1 MLVFCDAETED
12 VAKAHLVGLMAEWLN
27 EKVALADRVLVEHA
41 VSKVYDGDVILT
53 YAYSQ
58 VCVVAVSMCG

>member
-1 MLVFCDAETED
+1 
-12 VAKAHLVGLMAEWLN
+12 MAEWLN

-58 VCVVAVSMCG
+58 VRGRGGSVWGRGCCVGC